1 MLSMLKGVLK
11 CAIGALNAVKGVKR
25 ANILNGC

>member
-1 MLSMLKGVLK
+1 MLSMLKTVLK

-25 ANILNGC
+25 ATITGC